1 MTTMIQM
8 VPNGNAAVL
17 RYAMAT
23 VFKNENIKNIG
34 PQNMHPVKETFLTHF
49 SPPICR
55 YMLDAT

>member
-1 MTTMIQM
+1 M